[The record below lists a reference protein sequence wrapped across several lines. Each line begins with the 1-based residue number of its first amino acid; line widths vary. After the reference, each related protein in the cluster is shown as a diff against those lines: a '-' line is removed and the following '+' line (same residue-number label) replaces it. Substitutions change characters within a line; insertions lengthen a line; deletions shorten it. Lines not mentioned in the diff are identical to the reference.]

1 MLLLVTVVSGHSFI
15 SLRTHL
21 ALESHKLLDPVAV
34 GWEWECLWQFTHIA
48 MGTV

>member
-1 MLLLVTVVSGHSFI
+1 MFLLVTVVSGHSFI
-15 SLRTHL
+15 GLRTCF

-34 GWEWECLWQFTHIA
+34 GWEWEWLWQFTRIA